1 VAEQGGRVDV
11 SNIVAML
18 ERWDLANLKP
28 EYLFVVR
35 QDAIGKGKKRSLARR
50 AIPN

>member
-18 ERWDLANLKP
+18 ERWDLANFKP
-28 EYLFVVR
+28 EYLFAVR
-35 QDAIGKGKKRSLARR
+35 QDARGKKRSLARR